1 MKIKNKNWDAR
12 ERRLDDVPELQSFHK
27 GRLRDVS
34 DEASG
39 AELIRILRRIQYL
52 TDRIKQ
58 RAESFS
64 RYSDMAIPDN
74 IISFRSNGFDIDVD
88 NMPVEQKYSFR
99 FESSRYII
107 WKNADDE
114 LVVKE
119 TG

>member
-1 MKIKNKNWDAR
+1 
-12 ERRLDDVPELQSFHK
+12 
-27 GRLRDVS
+27 
-34 DEASG
+34 
-39 AELIRILRRIQYL
+39 
-52 TDRIKQ
+52 
-58 RAESFS
+58 
-64 RYSDMAIPDN
+64 MAIPDN